1 MLFLLTGG
9 VQTGKTRWLE
19 QLIAEL
25 ADDGVESQGVVAP
38 GVWCQREGEEVP
50 GERPLGSGQ
59 GEYEKLGI
67 DNVLLPGG
75 ERLPFARR
83 RDLARQ
89 EGTFDPA
96 SQSAAAQLAWEI
108 SDDAIARVNAHLDA
122 LGCSSEE
129 DPPLEHNFLAV
140 EKGTNVSRETLWQ
153 DQVVASAAMESAMDF
168 SADCATKLASE
179 CATKPAADCATMLAA
194 ECATKPAADCAT
206 KPTAGSIVDFSPASS
221 GSPEVPNALGA
232 REEGAAENGVRPALL
247 VVDELGRLELEHG
260 RGLTSA
266 LDLIGRGAT
275 ARFPHA
281 LVVVRAW
288 LRDGVEA
295 RFADAWGGTFAIEPG
310 DAARDAVRA
319 AFSLA
324 PFIDKKYH

>member
-153 DQVVASAAMESAMDF
+153 DQVVASVVIESAMDF
-168 SADCATKLASE
+168 STDCATK
-179 CATKPAADCATMLAA
+179 LAA

-206 KPTAGSIVDFSPASS
+206 KPTAGSIADFSPASS

-288 LRDGVEA
+288 LRDGVEE